1 MIDRTGVI
9 AGHRT
14 SFRNTKKHILGT
26 YVVSWAGVS
35 RTKTPEG
42 HISSP
47 KLSGHLPKK
56 RHMYLRNDH
65 RARLPNVKAR
75 ITAVT
80 PMTTIAQPP
89 NTTMNTVEL
98 SGLINTTNP
107 AMMEMIA

>member
-1 MIDRTGVI
+1 MVDRTGVI

-14 SFRNTKKHILGT
+14 SFRNKKHILST
-26 YVVSWAGVS
+26 YVVSWVGAS

-56 RHMYLRNDH
+56 RHMHPSNDH

-98 SGLINTTNP
+98 SGLISTTNP
-107 AMMEMIA
+107 ATMEMIA